1 MSSPFADSVYAQP
14 GLTHMVR
21 QYDRQPLT
29 AESILTAVSDPS
41 TAAVAA
47 EQASLAD
54 AVASGVSSPS
64 TVRPELT
71 NDHDAYLNFFDSTT
85 IDRNYNG

>member
-1 MSSPFADSVYAQP
+1 MSSPFADSIYAQP
-14 GLTHMVR
+14 GLTHQVR
-21 QYDRQPLT
+21 QFDRAPLT

-41 TAAVAA
+41 SAAVAS

-54 AVASGVSSPS
+54 AVATGVSSPS
-64 TVRPELT
+64 TTRAEMT
-71 NDHDAYLNFFDSTT
+71 NSHDAFVNFFDATS